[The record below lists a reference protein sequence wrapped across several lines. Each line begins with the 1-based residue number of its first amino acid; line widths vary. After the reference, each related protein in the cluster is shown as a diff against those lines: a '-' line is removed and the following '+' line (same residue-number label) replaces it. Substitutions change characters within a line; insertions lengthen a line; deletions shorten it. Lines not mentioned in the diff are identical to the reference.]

1 MTPQPSMRSR
11 RKIAI
16 AIFVVLVVTTI
27 VAGLFIMRRQNLSV
41 AKARKPPR
49 TRPVAINLLPAFV
62 DVPEQKG
69 YSHQFSIPSDA
80 TNAHVEGEF
89 TVEPRPSGQVDLL
102 LVSTEGMQHLQQILS
117 TATMPNDPRSADL
130 IYHSG
135 NTIAD
140 RFDVQATPGNYYL
153 IFEFSPVASG
163 TTDHFGGGVGGPPYR
178 QVRPQIRLDYELP
191 CEICP

>member
-1 MTPQPSMRSR
+1 MRRR

-16 AIFVVLVVTTI
+16 AIFVVLVFTTI
-27 VAGLFIMRRQNLSV
+27 VAGLFIMRKQNLSV
-41 AKARKPPR
+41 AKDRRPPR
-49 TRPVAINLLPAFV
+49 TRPVAINLLPEFV

-69 YSHQFSIPSDA
+69 YSHKFSIPSDA

-102 LVSTEGMQHLQQILS
+102 LVSAEGMADLQRFLS
-117 TATMPNDPRSADL
+117 SAATPNDPRPADL

-135 NTIAD
+135 DTIAD

-163 TTDHFGGGVGGPPYR
+163 TADHFGGGVCSPPYR
-178 QVRPQIRLDYELP
+178 QVHPQIRLDYELP